1 MLQGFRDKIQGGL
14 AKVIIVL
21 ICIPFAFFG
30 IESFFKRGVK
40 SEVAEVGSATISQSD
55 LDEAV
60 FLRKR
65 QLLNQMGENIDY
77 TQLEEAKLREPALK
91 QLIDSQVLINGA
103 SDLGLSV
110 AMAQVDEQ
118 IINDPNFQEDGQFN
132 NQQFLRVLQSN
143 GLNAEV
149 YRRLI
154 RKEFLIQQLYSGF
167 VGAEFIT
174 KVDLDNYTHLI
185 NETRDVITLKVP
197 IEKVRNGVTVSQ
209 DEIQSYYDANQNR
222 FMTDERFIVEYVEVN
237 RADFDQPISDQ
248 KVKEAYQKEL
258 KGFDGQGIYEIS
270 QIEIAEDGTATQA
283 TIDKIYSKLS
293 EGTAFSELA
302 KEYSDDLGSKNIG
315 GKIGKGKADVFPS
328 EFISAVSRL
337 KAGEVAKKPIEF
349 EGSLHIVRLDSFTE
363 MTPPS
368 FDERKDALKQ
378 EIMIAQSEPLFRN
391 AEETLKDISFNA
403 LDLEEPA
410 KAVKQ
415 AIKVTEPL
423 TRVELGRKFQNR
435 PIQNSLFSQDVLV
448 DKRNTDVLEVTDGR
462 LLVARIKEHILPK
475 QKPLESVSEVIKK
488 QLVTEKAKK
497 LVDEKIAEATKALKS
512 GDISPKALAKAS
524 DLQYS
529 QSKGVKRMGV
539 AGLPRPVIT
548 KAFELAAPKGEGNAT
563 IGQAS
568 LPNGDQLIV
577 LVSNVQTSDEP
588 ISDAE
593 KKSLKLILSQSKGNN
608 LFQDYETH
616 LKDTYK
622 IKIK

>member
-1 MLQGFRDKIQGGL
+1 MLQGFREKIQGGL

-40 SEVAEVGSATISQSD
+40 SEVAEVGNATISQSD

-185 NETRDVITLKVP
+185 NETRDIITLKAP
-197 IEKVRNGVTVSQ
+197 IEKVRNGVTVSP
-209 DEIQSYYDANQNR
+209 DEIQSYYDANQNK

-270 QIEIAEDGTATQA
+270 QIEIAEGGADTQA
-283 TIDKIYSKLS
+283 TIDTIYSKLS

-328 EFISAVSRL
+328 EFISAVSNL
-337 KAGEVAKKPIEF
+337 KAGEVTKKPIEF
-349 EGSLHIVRLDSFTE
+349 EGSLHIVRLDSLTE

-368 FDERKDALKQ
+368 FDERKEALKQ

-448 DKRNTDVLEVTDGR
+448 DKRNTDVFEVTDGK

-475 QKPLESVSEVIKK
+475 QKPLESVSEVIKN

-512 GDISPKALAKAS
+512 GDTSPKALAKAS

-539 AGLPRPVIT
+539 AGLPRPVIA